1 MISPGTSSSS
11 SLCVSFSFLC
21 NGISILL
28 IITRLYVLSS
38 TSLFVPYTYHSSSL
52 LHCISQLITTSPF
65 ITLCPT
71 YSPIPIYGVTSSTT
85 FSKSFT
91 RSIVFTMLSWSLRT
105 YSKKQ
110 YILQYINC
118 FGSFCVYYSS
128 TPNKPVLYRISC
140 SSRKRSGLL
149 PSLRNEC

>member
-1 MISPGTSSSS
+1 MISLGTSSSS

-38 TSLFVPYTYHSSSL
+38 ISLFVPYTYHSSSL

-91 RSIVFTMLSWSLRT
+91 RSIVFTMLSQSLRT

-110 YILQYINC
+110 YIIALEASACITHQH
-118 FGSFCVYYSS
+118 
-128 TPNKPVLYRISC
+128 RIS
-140 SSRKRSGLL
+140 
-149 PSLRNEC
+149 PSCTAFHRLHANVQGYYPH